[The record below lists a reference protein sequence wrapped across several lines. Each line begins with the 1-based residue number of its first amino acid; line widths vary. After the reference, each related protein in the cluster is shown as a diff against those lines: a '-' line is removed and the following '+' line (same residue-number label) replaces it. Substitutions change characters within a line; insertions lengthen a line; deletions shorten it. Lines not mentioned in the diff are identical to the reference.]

1 MTPYSQPL
9 SLSNREIRILILH
22 PLSQGTLI
30 QCTVEI
36 ISLLSYPSYE
46 ALSYVWGDAS
56 IRQTITFNG
65 IPFSVTQNLAIAL
78 RHLRL
83 PLKPRRLWVDAICI
97 NQSDIKER
105 NEQVTLMGEIY
116 SLAKPVLVWLGETF
130 EGCEEAFD
138 LMSKI
143 AFASEYKIIE
153 EESQTMFSFYI
164 ELVKKEWFT
173 RLWTIQELALAD
185 QEPLV
190 GCGFTWTTWSVL
202 SKVWQKV
209 AMIEFTK
216 MGMVMM
222 ERGNDSD
229 NTNKTAVSQ
238 GVRTNAIKI
247 DLLNNLRT
255 AVTDKKGEDLR
266 DLLLNTVTSKATEP
280 KDRIYGLLGMMGSS
294 DRKAIT
300 VDYNRPLGTIY
311 ADAISHIF
319 RKGRGPSFLS
329 GLELAGPNP
338 PFQYSAFPSWVP
350 RLGSES
356 LLHSILYHPPGIGVS
371 GAGSTAIN
379 GHISP
384 DLRTLYIRGL
394 PIDNIAE
401 KFTFGPDNECLTQL
415 SHIEEMVLKAKNLAN
430 LHSHHR
436 PYLHTFK
443 TKEPVWRTLIANKLY
458 TGAGREVAPEAYGEM
473 YDILLNNNSQDHNTN
488 HKISCRDND
497 SSHNHNEKIRDYRL
511 SLLNHLPNSAF
522 FITTTGFYGVAPMAI
537 EIGDQLVIWFG
548 AAAPFVLRR
557 WDVKGQKTSHDYN
570 KKHSDTVKE
579 GERHRDGN
587 EKEQEQAEEDK
598 NKIFAAVTVAYVAGI
613 MDGEIV
619 DEVYCEDLEEDVV
632 FTIR

>member
-1 MTPYSQPL
+1 MTPYTQPL
-9 SLSNREIRILILH
+9 SLSNREIRILILQ
-22 PLSQGTLI
+22 PLSKGTPI
-30 QCTVEI
+30 QCTVET
-36 ISLLSYPSYE
+36 ISLLSHPSYE

-56 IRQTITFNG
+56 IRQTITFNDT
-65 IPFSVTQNLAIAL
+65 PFSVTQNLATAL
-78 RHLRL
+78 HHLRL
-83 PLKPRRLWVDAICI
+83 PLKSRRLWVDAICI
-97 NQSDIKER
+97 NQSDVKER

-138 LMSKI
+138 QMSKI
-143 AFASEYKIIE
+143 SVAIEDEIME

-164 ELVKKEWFT
+164 ELVEKEWFT

-185 QEPLV
+185 QEPLL
-190 GCGFTWTTWSVL
+190 GCGSTWTTWSVL

-222 ERGNDSD
+222 ERGDENED
-229 NTNKTAVSQ
+229 TNKTAVLQS
-238 GVRTNAIKI
+238 VRTSTIKI
-247 DLLNNLRT
+247 DLLNNLRR

-294 DRKAIT
+294 DRKTIT
-300 VDYNRPLGTIY
+300 VDYSRSLGTIY
-311 ADAISHIF
+311 ADATSHIF
-319 RKGRGPSFLS
+319 HKGIGPSFLA

-338 PFQYSAFPSWVP
+338 PFQYSSFPSWVP

-356 LLHSILYHPPGIGVS
+356 LLHSTLYHPPGIGVS

-384 DLRTLYIRGL
+384 DLKTLYVRGL
-394 PIDNIAE
+394 SVDTIAE

-415 SHIEEMVLKAKNLAN
+415 SHIEEMVLKAKNLAT

-443 TKEPVWRTLIANKLY
+443 TKEPVWRTLITNKLY

-488 HKISCRDND
+488 HEISCQNND

-511 SLLNHLPNSAF
+511 SLLNRLPNSAF
-522 FITTTGFYGVAPMAI
+522 FITTTGFYGVAPKSI
-537 EIGDQLVIWFG
+537 EIGDQLAIWFG
-548 AAAPFVLRR
+548 AAAPFVLRSQ
-557 WDVKGQKTSHDYN
+557 DAKGQKPSHDDDQ
-570 KKHSDTVKE
+570 KQSDTAKQ
-579 GERHRDGN
+579 ERESRQDAN
-587 EKEQEQAEEDK
+587 EKEQSE
-598 NKIFAAVTVAYVAGI
+598 ILAAVTVAYVAGI
-613 MDGEIV
+613 MDGEMV

-632 FTIR
+632 FTVR